1 MLSTYLT
8 AAVLWAAILIL
19 PVLSVLLLFNLN
31 DPGFWAAFII
41 WFTIA
46 GGLTAAVYVLHQREA
61 RRQQ

>member
-8 AAVLWAAILIL
+8 AAALWVAILIL
-19 PVLSVLLLFNLN
+19 PVLTVRLLYGLDDL
-31 DPGFWAAFII
+31 GFWAAFVI

-46 GGLTAAVYVLHQREA
+46 GALTAAVYVLHQREA